1 MLEER
6 KKELEE
12 VKKQIKIL
20 QARRKWLCNYIVVT
34 EYRKKQ
40 KKTKEIVI

>member
-20 QARRKWLCNYIVVT
+20 QSRRKWLCNYVSIT
-34 EYRKKQ
+34 EYRIKQ
-40 KKTKEIVI
+40 KKIKESVK